1 MAYNYNVQETA
12 RREAG
17 HNMTEGNVI
26 EPEPKARRK
35 RRPIDRRWLALFLVC
50 AAQLMIVLDG
60 TIVNVALPAIQG
72 SLAFSETSL
81 SWVVN
86 GYLLT
91 FGGFLLLGGR
101 AGDLFGRRR
110 VFAFGLALFTLASL
124 LCGLAGSQWMLVA
137 ARALQGIGGAII
149 APAALSIII
158 TTFKDPRER
167 ARAMGIW
174 GFVISGGASIGV
186 LLGGVLTQTMGW
198 PWIFFVNIP
207 IGIAAFALCGPLL
220 DPDPKPDLSGGFDLP
235 GAFLVT
241 ASIVA
246 AVYAIVGAG
255 TNPPVATVL
264 LLLAAAALMV
274 GFLAVERRTAAPLVP
289 PGVFARSRNLA
300 ASNVIMALAVV
311 GMVGWFFFSA
321 LYLQQVLGYDSLAT
335 GLAYLPAT
343 IALGA
348 ISQGPSAAAVNRFGI
363 KPTIIG
369 GLSLMALGLLLFAR
383 VPVDGSFLVDVLPGM
398 LVLGVG
404 ASFAFMA
411 VILASTTGV
420 PEDEAGLASGL
431 VNTSQQMGGALGLA
445 ALAAVA
451 AAYTALVAGPSPAPA
466 ALNSGYHAA
475 FFVGASCVILGIF
488 IAVTSLRDV
497 GPGDEAAGVPDNRH
511 GRRPQ

>member
-1 MAYNYNVQETA
+1 MSRTTPEKV
-12 RREAG
+12 REW
-17 HNMTEGNVI
+17 
-26 EPEPKARRK
+26 
-35 RRPIDRRWLALFLVC
+35 RPNDRRRWMALLLVC

-72 SLAFSETSL
+72 SLGFSGAGL

-86 GYLLT
+86 AYLLT

-110 VFAFGLALFTLASL
+110 VFAFGLALFTFASL
-124 LCGLAGSQWMLVA
+124 LCGLAGSQGLLVA

-158 TTFKDPRER
+158 TTFKHPGER

-174 GFVISGGASIGV
+174 GFVVSGGASIGV

-207 IGIAAFALCGPLL
+207 VGIAAFALCGPLL
-220 DPDPKPDLSGGFDLP
+220 DRDPKPDLSGGFDLP

-246 AVYAIVGAG
+246 AVYAIVGAA
-255 TNPPVATVL
+255 TNPPAVTVL
-264 LLLAAAALMV
+264 LLFGAAALMV
-274 GFLAVERRTAAPLVP
+274 AFLAVERRTGAPLVP
-289 PGVFARSRNLA
+289 PGVFKRSRNLA

-321 LYLQQVLGYDSLAT
+321 LYLQRVLGYDSLGT

-348 ISQGPSAAAVNRFGI
+348 ISQGPAARAVNRLGI
-363 KPTIIG
+363 KPTILG
-369 GLSLMALGLLLFAR
+369 GMGLMAAGLLLFAR
-383 VPVDGSFLVDVLPGM
+383 APVGGSFLVNVLPGM

-404 ASFAFMA
+404 AAFAFMA
-411 VILASTTGV
+411 VILAATAGV
-420 PEDEAGLASGL
+420 PEREAGLASGL
-431 VNTSQQMGGALGLA
+431 VKTPPPKGGALG
-445 ALAAVA
+445 
-451 AAYTALVAGPSPAPA
+451 
-466 ALNSGYHAA
+466 
-475 FFVGASCVILGIF
+475 
-488 IAVTSLRDV
+488 
-497 GPGDEAAGVPDNRH
+497 
-511 GRRPQ
+511 

>member
-1 MAYNYNVQETA
+1 MSRTTPEGD
-12 RREAG
+12 REW
-17 HNMTEGNVI
+17 
-26 EPEPKARRK
+26 
-35 RRPIDRRWLALFLVC
+35 RPNDRRRWMALLLVC

-60 TIVNVALPAIQG
+60 TIVNVALPTIQD
-72 SLAFSETSL
+72 SLGFSGTGL

-86 GYLLT
+86 AYLLT

-110 VFAFGLALFTLASL
+110 VFAFGLALFTFASL
-124 LCGLAGSQWMLVA
+124 LCGLAGSQGLLIA
-137 ARALQGIGGAII
+137 ARALQGAGGAII

-158 TTFKDPRER
+158 TTFKDPEAR

-174 GFVISGGASIGV
+174 AFVVSGGASIGV

-207 IGIAAFALCGPLL
+207 VGIAALALCRPLL
-220 DPDPKPDLSGGFDLP
+220 DRDPKPERREGFDLP

-246 AVYAIVGAG
+246 AVYAIIGVGH
-255 TNPPVATVL
+255 NPPAITALL
-264 LLLAAAALMV
+264 LLLAAALMV
-274 GFLAVERRTAAPLVP
+274 AFGAVERRTGAPLVP
-289 PGVFARSRNLA
+289 PGIFAASPNLA
-300 ASNVIMALAVV
+300 VSNVVMALAVV

-321 LYLQQVLGYDSLAT
+321 LYLQRVLGYDSLAT
-335 GLAYLPAT
+335 GMAYLPAT
-343 IALGA
+343 VALGA
-348 ISQGPSAAAVNRFGI
+348 ISQGPAARAVNRFGI

-369 GLSLMALGLLLFAR
+369 GMGLMALGLLLFAR
-383 VPVDGSFLVDVLPGM
+383 APVGGSFLVNVLPGM

-404 ASFAFMA
+404 AAFAFVA
-411 VILASTTGV
+411 VILASTAGV

-445 ALAAVA
+445 VLAAVA
-451 AAYTALVAGPSPAPA
+451 AAYSASLAGSQPA

-475 FFVGASCVILGIF
+475 FLVGAGCVVLGAI
-488 IAVTSLRDV
+488 IAAALLRLPNDTD
-497 GPGDEAAGVPDNRH
+497 PE
-511 GRRPQ
+511 